1 MWLDGFRWL
10 WRLKNEGVAQIRVV
24 CDMTEKWKPSLW
36 EAQQRYKATQKGK
49 DRDLKYE
56 GTEKARE
63 RRKRYLANLTPEQR
77 ESRREQKRLCAERRR
92 ERDRQDKTPN
102 NTEEK

>member
-1 MWLDGFRWL
+1 
-10 WRLKNEGVAQIRVV
+10 
-24 CDMTEKWKPSLW
+24 MTEKWKPSLW
-36 EAQQRYKATQKGK
+36 KAQQRYKKSEKGK

-77 ESRREQKRLCAERRR
+77 
-92 ERDRQDKTPN
+92 
-102 NTEEK
+102 

>member
-1 MWLDGFRWL
+1 
-10 WRLKNEGVAQIRVV
+10 
-24 CDMTEKWKPSLW
+24 MTEDWKPSLW
-36 EAQQRYKATQKGK
+36 KAQQRYKATQKAK
-49 DRDLKYE
+49 TRNEKYE

-92 ERDRQDKTPN
+92 DKDRQDKIPN
-102 NTEEK
+102 NTEGRGS

>member
-1 MWLDGFRWL
+1 
-10 WRLKNEGVAQIRVV
+10 
-24 CDMTEKWKPSLW
+24 MTEDWKPSLW
-36 EAQQRYKATQKGK
+36 KAQQRYKKSEKGK

-77 ESRREQKRLCAERRR
+77 ENRREQKRLCAERRR
-92 ERDRQDKTPN
+92 DKDRQDKDRQE

>member
-1 MWLDGFRWL
+1 
-10 WRLKNEGVAQIRVV
+10 
-24 CDMTEKWKPSLW
+24 MTKEWKPSLW
-36 EAQQRYKATQKGK
+36 KAQKKYKKSEKGK

-92 ERDRQDKTPN
+92 EKDRPDKTQQE

>member
-1 MWLDGFRWL
+1 
-10 WRLKNEGVAQIRVV
+10 
-24 CDMTEKWKPSLW
+24 MTEDWKPSLW
-36 EAQQRYKATQKGK
+36 KAQQRYKKSEKGK

-77 ESRREQKRLCAERRR
+77 ENRREQKRLCAERRR
-92 ERDRQDKTPN
+92 DKDRQK

>member
-1 MWLDGFRWL
+1 
-10 WRLKNEGVAQIRVV
+10 
-24 CDMTEKWKPSLW
+24 MTKEWKSSLW
-36 EAQQRYKATQKGK
+36 EAQKKYKKSEKGK

-77 ESRREQKRLCAERRR
+77 ENRREQKRLCAEKRR
-92 ERDRQDKTPN
+92 EKDRQDKTRG
-102 NTEEK
+102 

>member
-1 MWLDGFRWL
+1 
-10 WRLKNEGVAQIRVV
+10 
-24 CDMTEKWKPSLW
+24 MTEDWKPSIW

-63 RRKRYLANLTPEQR
+63 RRKRYLANLTPEQK
-77 ESRREQKRLCAERRR
+77 ENRREQKRLCAERRR
-92 ERDRQDKTPN
+92 DKDRQDKTQQE
-102 NTEEK
+102 NTEET